1 MKYLKIHICLVLFVG
16 LCHSAQAQSRF
27 NRVRQH
33 INTENAK
40 PLLSFLDSCLFK
52 NYQRDSALFF
62 KGLVNLR
69 INQTVEAIRYHKLLA
84 NEFPEF
90 WEAHYLQGLIY
101 YIQKRYHESIF
112 ELSQVLKK
120 NPKDWRAYYDRALAF
135 GQLDE
140 ANAAIE
146 DLNHCIAIH
155 PRFAAAY
162 YSRAYYYE
170 SLGILKEAIRDYE
183 HNIVLEPKN
192 FEAYIGLAY
201 VYQNQKN
208 TSMACEVI
216 QKAIQQGSQA
226 ALEMKVNFCKGD

>member
-1 MKYLKIHICLVLFVG
+1 MRHKLITVLLLLYSF
-16 LCHSAQAQSRF
+16 AYAQSRF
-27 NRVRQH
+27 QRVRQH
-33 INTENAK
+33 INGENAK
-40 PLLSFLDSCLFK
+40 VLFAFLDSCLFK

-69 INQTVEAIRYHKLLA
+69 INQPVEAIRYHKLLA
-84 NEFPEF
+84 NEFPDF

-101 YIQKRYHESIF
+101 YTQKRYHESLF

-120 NPKDWRAYYDRALAF
+120 NPNDWRAYYDRALAF
-135 GQLDE
+135 GLMDE

-146 DLNHCIAIH
+146 DLDQCIRLY

-162 YSRAYYYE
+162 YSRAYYHE
-170 SLGILKEAIRDYE
+170 SLGNFKESILDYE

-192 FEAYIGLAY
+192 FEAYIGLAF
-201 VYQNQKN
+201 VYQKQKN

-216 QKAIQQGSQA
+216 QKAIKQGSLA
-226 ALEMKVNFCKGD
+226 AEEMKVNFCKGD